1 LAATAV
7 GAGSESLSGARKLEL
22 AGLTLTTADKFI
34 DVWTRN
40 RLRANF
46 EEMREDLL
54 SDDNIWE
61 LMEDL
66 VSPDFEK
73 VRNDLGAFLH
83 SVELNTVAEPLGRVL

>member
-1 LAATAV
+1 
-7 GAGSESLSGARKLEL
+7 
-22 AGLTLTTADKFI
+22 
-34 DVWTRN
+34 
-40 RLRANF
+40 
-46 EEMREDLL
+46 MREDLL